1 MAFHV
6 IDTHALIWHFTQHP
20 SLSARVRSILTNA
33 DQGTEGIIVP
43 SIVLVEFIYLAER
56 KKIPEDL
63 IRRIVDLVGDPAV
76 GYRMVSLDFEVA
88 RKLQSVDRATV
99 PDLPDRV
106 IAATAL
112 VHRFPVLTKDSR
124 LRKLPEIQTVW

>member
-1 MAFHV
+1 MALHV
-6 IDTHALIWHFTQHP
+6 VDTHALVWHFTQDP
-20 SLSARVRSILTNA
+20 SLSDRVRSILTNA
-33 DQGTEGIIVP
+33 DQGAEGILVP

-56 KKIPEDL
+56 LKIPQDL

-76 GYRMVSLDFEVA
+76 GDRMVPLDFEVA
-88 RKLQSVDRATV
+88 RTMQSVDRAIV

-112 VHRFPVLTKDSR
+112 VYRHPILTKDSR
-124 LRKLPEIQTVW
+124 LKALPGIQTVW